1 MSLKKSLTRF
11 VCGTMVFTSLFQSFA
26 YAQSEEPKN
35 DSEPSKNID
44 DKTGENNNKKLNEV
58 NNLKKLSEKGFTFK
72 SDDINTS
79 TNIVKLDLL
88 NGNNLNVA
96 LKEGFDFV
104 VDDNTTDFVDD
115 KASINNIVAE
125 NMLLKEC
132 IESTAKYACRED
144 VADKDK
150 KFEILK
156 RLTSI
161 KKLMEIDSNFS
172 GKNSFYVFVCAMK
185 NAYQTLISRQIA
197 SEILES
203 KRENVENIMGSD
215 SSSRA
220 LEASTAGTYSG
231 LVLGVKVGAENKEGT
246 SEKSFYKIDNSGK
259 VGVTLGTGYQDHL
272 SANVGYNFDITHTLV
287 FYSLEQFL
295 DTYAKDGKISTI
307 YLRSPEIREILKSR
321 KQMQKSEKKLISD
334 MQVAIEWYLK
344 TAEII
349 PQNVV
354 LEYSSVTVSNKAER
368 HISVKNSLD
377 FNAVADCFASLGMNV
392 STSVESVDKTA
403 YNSYLSL
410 LNDDCSASE
419 YGEDSEQILEFL
431 KQGENKKYL
440 EIKSHMDSYL
450 KRIVVE
456 DNVKKSD
463 VISILASNLLGDIRS
478 YNANLSILSNDSANK
493 GDKKSAR
500 ESKNKLEKEWFG
512 SFAVKN
518 LNKGRLDILKSA
530 ICIASYLRD
539 YAHTEEEINVFKKL
553 YVEIERLS
561 ELQIFSKIRSKQ
573 RAEYGTTRNELIT
586 SAGGKIYLDVP
597 VVGRTSIDIIYSK
610 SSGDA
615 NFDDSEGIDIQ
626 TRLPMFGD
634 KLLGAYSIRQ
644 QFRKLIKKLS
654 EKTDNDTSVALK
666 EALVL
671 LEKDFDSIVKDIGI
685 DACVHIA
692 DRLATDKYV
701 TLTFFLSKVPKTSQ
715 NNLPESLPGQTDRI
729 IKLNDEWVLK
739 LVKRIDCYDLN
750 AKVNLDGYAKLDIYG
765 KEGRASS
772 KIGTNTLDF
781 IKSKFN
787 VFSIGKT
794 GNSGDLS
801 PLWNKFKKGQE
812 EQLKVLFKNISQKD
826 KNARYEVQC
835 LWNNIL
841 GTVNKLWKSDTTKR
855 DNINKVN
862 KEIFEE
868 FISSC
873 EKYNELESQENF
885 DKVSESFDKVMNI
898 YHVYDYTPELKRVHS
913 IKVK

>member
-1 MSLKKSLTRF
+1 MSLKKPLTRF
-11 VCGTMVFTSLFQSFA
+11 VCGTMIFTSLFQNFA
-26 YAQSEEPKN
+26 YAQSEESKN

-44 DKTGENNNKKLNEV
+44 DMTCENNKKLSAV

-72 SDDINTS
+72 SNDINTS
-79 TNIVKLDLL
+79 SSVVKLDLL

-96 LKEGFDFV
+96 LKEGLDFV
-104 VDDNTTDFVDD
+104 VDNNTTDFIDN
-115 KASINNIVAE
+115 KASINNIVVE

-132 IESTAKYACRED
+132 IESTSKYACRED

-203 KRENVENIMGSD
+203 KRENVENIMSSD
-215 SSSRA
+215 SSSRN
-220 LEASTAGTYSG
+220 LEASTSGTYSG
-231 LVLGVKVGAENKEGT
+231 LVLGLKVGAENKEGT

-259 VGVTLGTGYQDHL
+259 VGVTLGAGYQDHL
-272 SANVGYNFDITHTLV
+272 SANVNYNFDLTNTLV

-321 KQMQKSEKKLISD
+321 KQMQKSEKKLVSD
-334 MQVAIEWYLK
+334 IQTAIEWYLK

-354 LEYSSVTVSNKAER
+354 LEYPSVTVSNKAEK
-368 HISVKNSLD
+368 HVSSKNSLD
-377 FNAVADCFASLGMNV
+377 FNAVADCFASIGMNV
-392 STSVESVDKTA
+392 STSVESVDKTV

-419 YGEDSEQILEFL
+419 YGEDSEKILEFL
-431 KQGENKKYL
+431 QQGENKKYL
-440 EIKSHMDSYL
+440 EIKSYIDSYL
-450 KRIVVE
+450 KHIVVE

-463 VISILASNLLGDIRS
+463 VLSILVSNLIGDIRS
-478 YNANLSILSNDSANK
+478 YNTNLSILSNDSVNK
-493 GDKKSAR
+493 EDKKLAR
-500 ESKNKLEKEWFG
+500 EYKNKLEKEWFG
-512 SFAVKN
+512 SSVIKN
-518 LNKGRLDILKSA
+518 IKKGRLDILKSA
-530 ICIASYLRD
+530 ICIASYLRN

-561 ELQIFSKIRSKQ
+561 KLQIFSKNRSKQ
-573 RAEYGTTRNELIT
+573 RAEYGTKRNELIT
-586 SAGGKIYLDVP
+586 SAGGKIYFDVP
-597 VVGRTSIDIIYSK
+597 IVGRTSIDITYSK
-610 SSGDA
+610 SVGDA
-615 NFDDSEGIDIQ
+615 NFDDSEEIDIQ

-654 EKTDNDTSVALK
+654 EKADNDTSTAIK

-701 TLTFFLSKVPKTSQ
+701 TLTFFLSKVPKTSKTS
-715 NNLPESLPGQTDRI
+715 LPESLPGQTDRI
-729 IKLNDEWVLK
+729 IKLSDEWVLK
-739 LVKRIDCYDLN
+739 LVKRIDCYDLDT
-750 AKVNLDGYAKLDIYG
+750 KVNLDGYAKVGISG
-765 KEGRASS
+765 KEKRASS

-781 IKSKFN
+781 IKSNFN
-787 VFSIGKT
+787 VFSLGSAGISDGV
-794 GNSGDLS
+794 S

-855 DNINKVN
+855 DKINKVN

-868 FISSC
+868 FLNSC
-873 EKYNELESQENF
+873 EVYNEVDSQENF
-885 DKVSESFDKVMNI
+885 EKASKNFDKVMNI
-898 YHVYDYTPELKRVHS
+898 YHLYDYTPELKRAHS
-913 IKVK
+913 IKQ